1 MADVT
6 AIVLTLNEEK
16 NIGECLKSV
25 AGFCSRVIVLDS
37 GSTDRTLEI
46 AREHGADI
54 YEHPFT
60 YYAAQYN
67 WGVDNAKQL
76 VCARKIASSILRARV
91 RDV

>member
-6 AIVLTLNEEK
+6 AIVLTLNAEK

-25 AGFCSRVIVLDS
+25 AGFCRRVVVVDS

-54 YEHPFT
+54 VEHAFS

-67 WGVDNAKQL
+67 WAVDNAGIDAK
-76 VCARKIASSILRARV
+76 
-91 RDV
+91 